1 MTHQAIILANYLRK
15 KGFKVALVELNESG
29 DLEKIAESYD
39 LRKSADFFVKDGIDY
54 YPAANTDTM
63 LSLGTRAYN
72 FIVIDYGIYDRC
84 DLDSYQ
90 HCSYKFIFSGIK
102 PWEELNIQSVFEM
115 GQAAGADLAEYYYY
129 FNFCPDD
136 VKADVRTGM
145 AELDKVYFC
154 ETHQDPFSCYTFPSA
169 EEIFAD
175 LLPVK
180 KETDKRRG
188 GRK

>member
-1 MTHQAIILANYLRK
+1 M
-15 KGFKVALVELNESG
+15 ELNESG
-29 DLEKIAESYD
+29 DFAKIAESYD
-39 LRKSADFFVKDGIDY
+39 LGKSADYFVKDGIDY

-72 FIVIDYGIYDRC
+72 FIVVDYGTYDRC

-115 GQAAGADLAEYYYY
+115 GQAAGADLAEYHYY
-129 FNFCPDD
+129 FNFCADD
-136 VKADVRTGM
+136 VKADVRAGM

-154 ETHQDPFSCYTFPSA
+154 EMHPDPFSCYTFPSA
-169 EEIFAD
+169 DEIFAD